1 MAPARKALPPP
12 PRRRCAPPTRPPPGT
27 LLALQ
32 VAAPVTGHEE
42 QHAPG
47 TVNLWTGRVLKE
59 YRKPR
64 EGGRGKREVSQYR
77 CHPRA
82 DAGWTRGAGSGA
94 AYCCLYFARGIWWV
108 LPGVT
113 AGSVALMHPAKL
125 WPYKRPPPY
134 FLSL

>member
-1 MAPARKALPPP
+1 VP
-12 PRRRCAPPTRPPPGT
+12 
-27 LLALQ
+27 
-32 VAAPVTGHEE
+32 APVTGHEE

-64 EGGRGKREVSQYR
+64 EGSRGKKEVSQYR

-108 LPGVT
+108 L
-113 AGSVALMHPAKL
+113 
-125 WPYKRPPPY
+125 
-134 FLSL
+134 